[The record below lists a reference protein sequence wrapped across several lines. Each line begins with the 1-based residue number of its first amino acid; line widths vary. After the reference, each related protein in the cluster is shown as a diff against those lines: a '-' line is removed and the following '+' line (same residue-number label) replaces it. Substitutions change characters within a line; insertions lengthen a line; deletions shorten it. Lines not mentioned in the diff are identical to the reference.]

1 MIRNFKLTIEY
12 DGTRYHG
19 WQRQKGDRTL
29 QGEMER
35 ALTVMTGRNIALN
48 GSGRTDAGV
57 HALGQTAN
65 FKCETRL
72 SPDIF
77 QKGLNSLTDEDIVI
91 RDCREVPIAFHARFD
106 VRSKTYHYRIRNRP
120 LPSALER
127 LYAWQIRRPLNRAAM
142 AEAAE
147 YLSGEHDFKAFE
159 GAGSPR
165 AHTRRR
171 IFKSEIISKA
181 GGMLIFQ
188 VTADGFLR
196 YMVRNIVG
204 TLVDVGAGKFSPFEF
219 QEILASEDRGRA
231 GATAPPHGLFL
242 MHVSYEEIKNEHKA

>member
-29 QGEMER
+29 QGEIER
-35 ALTVMTGRNIALN
+35 ALKTMTGQQIILN

-57 HALGQTAN
+57 HAYGQTAH
-65 FKCETRL
+65 FKCETLL
-72 SPDIF
+72 SPDVF
-77 QKGLNSLTDEDIVI
+77 QKGLNSLLDADIVI
-91 RDCREVPIAFHARFD
+91 RDCREVDRSFHARFD
-106 VRSKTYHYRIRNRP
+106 VRRKTYHYRIRNRP

-127 LYAWQIRRPLNRAAM
+127 LYVWHIRRPLNLAAM
-142 AEAAE
+142 AEAAVC
-147 YLSGEHDFKAFE
+147 LSGEHDFKAFE

-171 IFKSEIISKA
+171 IFQSEIVWDPEGSVT
-181 GGMLIFQ
+181 FQ
-188 VTADGFLR
+188 VSADGFLR

-204 TLVDVGAGKFSPFEF
+204 TLVDVGSGKTTVLEF
-219 QEILASEDRGRA
+219 QKILASEDRGRA
-231 GATAPPHGLFL
+231 GATAPPHGLYL
-242 MHVSYEEIKNEHKA
+242 MQVDYEEEKHP

>member
-1 MIRNFKLTIEY
+1 MIRTFKLTIEY

-29 QGEMER
+29 QGEIER
-35 ALTVMTGRNIALN
+35 ALETMTGRKIVLN

-57 HALGQTAN
+57 HAYGQTAH

-72 SPDIF
+72 SPDVF
-77 QKGLNSLTDEDIVI
+77 QKGLNSLLDADIVI
-91 RDCREVPIAFHARFD
+91 RNCREVNPAFHARFD
-106 VRSKTYHYRIRNRP
+106 VHRKTYHYRIRNRP

-127 LYAWQIRRPLNRAAM
+127 LYVWHIRLPLNLAAM
-142 AEAAE
+142 AEAAAC
-147 YLSGEHDFKAFE
+147 LSGEHDFKAFE

-171 IFKSEIISKA
+171 IFQSEIA
-181 GGMLIFQ
+181 RGPEGLVTFQ
-188 VTADGFLR
+188 VSADGFLR

-204 TLVDVGAGKFSPFEF
+204 TLVDVGSGKTTVLEF
-219 QEILASEDRGRA
+219 QNILTSGDRGRA
-231 GATAPPHGLFL
+231 GATAPPHGLYL
-242 MHVSYEEIKNEHKA
+242 MQVDYEERKNHE